1 MKTLTIKCFG
11 HVEIEG
17 EGELPSHIKL
27 VTNGDVT
34 SWGQPSLVGADIT
47 CYADIVP
54 QNIQVTGEMVLNGK
68 VQTIK

>member
-11 HVEIEG
+11 HIEIEG

-34 SWGQPSLVGADIT
+34 LLDGSDISGDIT
-47 CYADIVP
+47 CYADIKREEV
-54 QNIQVTGEMVLNGK
+54 QGTGNMVLNGK
-68 VQTIK
+68 VQTVNK